1 MAIPHHHDGSSDDP
15 SLVDRAAAILDA
27 ATALQ
32 QRLAALALPQPTDL
46 PGGRRDWHDASAHPD
61 VLAARS
67 ALVDASAALLRLAL
81 GPTDYLAALA
91 GPGVAQLE
99 VLRTLDAL
107 GVAQA
112 VPLLPQVVDNSN
124 DDDDSGEAAG
134 GDGGGGGEEGD
145 GRGDGGEGAGPAMI
159 ALPRLAADLGVDEA
173 RLARQLRFAYLVG
186 VFREPRPGFVA
197 HTAASAAL
205 PAAAP
210 WLRVRTSAALTRGV
224 ERLPEV
230 LRGQS
235 RDQGQGQD
243 EVSSAPSSVEKTA
256 TQLADPRGRGLWAI
270 LDEDYEPPGEGTRLF
285 AAGMRAMMAGLLG
298 DDLLPYAHGFD
309 WASLCGDGDDDDAA
323 AAATGERRRAT
334 VVDVGG
340 GNGHVEVALL
350 PRVPAGV
357 DFVVQDLPA
366 NEASARA
373 LLAPYHHHHQGG
385 GKGGSTS
392 TSSTSRS
399 RITFQAHDF
408 FQPQPAL
415 LDDPALA
422 PPSVY
427 LLSRVLHDWRD
438 DECVAI
444 LRHLVPGME
453 RHGARLWLCERVLP
467 GGDGDG
473 LPNHVEQQLRAP
485 DLLMLTLFGGGERTM
500 ADWARV
506 LARTDARL
514 RVRACRRPM
523 DSVFSFIEVVLDGA
537 EG

>member
-1 MAIPHHHDGSSDDP
+1 MAVLHCNGGSSDSSGGSSP
-15 SLVDRAAAILDA
+15 SLIDQATAILDA
-27 ATALQ
+27 ATTLQ
-32 QRLAALALPQPTDL
+32 QRLAALSLPQPTDL

-61 VLAARS
+61 VLRARS
-67 ALVDASAALLRLAL
+67 ALVDASSAMFRLAL
-81 GPTDYLAALA
+81 GPTDYLASLA

-112 VPLLPQVVDNSN
+112 VPLSPPVPVVEAN
-124 DDDDSGEAAG
+124 DDSAKGRGEVGGRGENAG
-134 GDGGGGGEEGD
+134 G
-145 GRGDGGEGAGPAMI
+145 AMI
-159 ALPRLAADLGVDEA
+159 ALPTLAADLGVDEA

-197 HTAASAAL
+197 HTAASAVL

-210 WLRVRTSAALTRGV
+210 WLRVRTSSALTRGV
-224 ERLPEV
+224 DRLPEV
-230 LRGQS
+230 LRGGGREEGQ
-235 RDQGQGQD
+235 DQGQKTQD
-243 EVSSAPSSVEKTA
+243 EVLSSPVEKTA
-256 TQLADPRGRGLWAI
+256 TQLADPKGRALWAI
-270 LDEDYEPPGEGTRLF
+270 LEEDYQPPGEGMRLF
-285 AAGMRAMMAGLLG
+285 SAGMKAMMAGLLG

-309 WASLCGDGDDDDAA
+309 WASLCRDD
-323 AAATGERRRAT
+323 AAATGEPGVGKRAT

-350 PRVPAGV
+350 PRVPPGI

-366 NEASARA
+366 NEASACA
-373 LLAPYHHHHQGG
+373 LLAQHQHED
-385 GKGGSTS
+385 GKS
-392 TSSTSRS
+392 S

-408 FQPQPAL
+408 FQPQPAVL
-415 LDDPALA
+415 PGTTAA
-422 PPSVY
+422 APSVY

-453 RHGARLWLCERVLP
+453 HHGARLWLCERVLP
-467 GGDGDG
+467 EAGAEAAAGREEDGGDVKGDG
-473 LPNHVEQQLRAP
+473 RLPNHVEQQLRAP

-500 ADWARV
+500 ADWTRV

-514 RVRACRRPM
+514 RVRACRQPL
-523 DSVFSFIEVVLDGA
+523 DSVFSFMEVVLDDV

>member
-1 MAIPHHHDGSSDDP
+1 
-15 SLVDRAAAILDA
+15 
-27 ATALQ
+27 
-32 QRLAALALPQPTDL
+32 
-46 PGGRRDWHDASAHPD
+46 
-61 VLAARS
+61 
-67 ALVDASAALLRLAL
+67 
-81 GPTDYLAALA
+81 
-91 GPGVAQLE
+91 
-99 VLRTLDAL
+99 
-107 GVAQA
+107 
-112 VPLLPQVVDNSN
+112 
-124 DDDDSGEAAG
+124 
-134 GDGGGGGEEGD
+134 
-145 GRGDGGEGAGPAMI
+145 MI

-224 ERLPEV
+224 DRLPEV
-230 LRGQS
+230 LRGGGRGGCGSQP
-235 RDQGQGQD
+235 QGPGQD
-243 EVSSAPSSVEKTA
+243 QEQQTQDELLLSSSVEKTA
-256 TQLADPRGRGLWAI
+256 TQLADPKGRGLWAI
-270 LDEDYEPPGEGTRLF
+270 LEEDYQPPGEGTRLF
-285 AAGMRAMMAGLLG
+285 SAGMKAMMAGLLG

-309 WASLCGDGDDDDAA
+309 WASLCRDD
-323 AAATGERRRAT
+323 AAATGEPGVGKRAT

-350 PRVPAGV
+350 PRVPPGI

-373 LLAPYHHHHQGG
+373 LLAQQQHEDGR
-385 GKGGSTS
+385 S
-392 TSSTSRS
+392 S

-408 FQPQPAL
+408 FQPQPARL
-415 LDDPALA
+415 PGSTAPA
-422 PPSVY
+422 PSVY

-467 GGDGDG
+467 EAAAAAAAGGEEDGGDGKGDG
-473 LPNHVEQQLRAP
+473 RLPNHVEQQLRAP

-514 RVRACRRPM
+514 RVRACRQPL
-523 DSVFSFIEVVLDGA
+523 DSVFSFIEVVLDDV